1 MVEFGEIEYMVEIMT
16 LNVLKTEPF
25 FIVNECHMPPLK
37 YGLMENTV
45 FRSICVDVFGVVF
58 CYTSMLCLR

>member
-25 FIVNECHMPPLK
+25 FYCQRVPHASIKVWFNGKH
-37 YGLMENTV
+37 GLSFDM
-45 FRSICVDVFGVVF
+45 C
-58 CYTSMLCLR
+58 